1 MKLLRENL
9 LQAGE
14 AGQAVFLLELGLALD
29 ERKRVLGKVFGDV
42 VALGG
47 ETVETSG
54 LFALISF
61 WFSLM
66 EQDTGIEPA
75 SSAWEADV
83 LPMY

>member
-14 AGQAVFLLELGLALD
+14 AGQAVFLLKLRLALD

-47 ETVETSG
+47 YPLLGNFFSKLATS
-54 LFALISF
+54 LRLNSFAR
-61 WFSLM
+61 
-66 EQDTGIEPA
+66 QT
-75 SSAWEADV
+75 
-83 LPMY
+83 